1 MILLCYTL
9 SMEKIDGRKFKQEVQ
24 QALRNQVIRL
34 RKQGKKNKDV
44 AEFLG
49 ISHQHASTLWQKY
62 VRGGKKEIVLGTRG
76 RRHGE
81 QRTLTDEQEQHIQKL
96 IVDKTPDQLKFPFA
110 LWTRDAVRELIGRQC
125 RVTMPIRTVG
135 EYLKRWGFTPQKPVK
150 RAREQNP
157 RAVEQWLKEEYP
169 AIAAKAKKEKA
180 EIYWGDETGV
190 QNEANRF
197 RGYGLKGKAP
207 VLSVTAK
214 RAHISM
220 ISAITNEGKVRFMVY
235 NEAMTQQKLITFMG
249 RLIKDAGRKVYL
261 ILDNLKAHHGRIV
274 AEWLEQHTDEI
285 AIFYLPPYTP
295 EMNPDEYLNGDLK
308 TRVHSGTLPVTE
320 SDLRHK
326 TQSFMRMLVK
336 RPHRVKSYFRHPKV
350 VYAQGTYSGV

>member
-1 MILLCYTL
+1 LGIGYTFL
-9 SMEKIDGRKFKQEVQ
+9 MEKIDARKLKKEVQ
-24 QALRNQVIRL
+24 QALRDQVIRL

-49 ISHQHASTLWQKY
+49 ISPQHGSTLWRKY
-62 VRGGKKEIVLGTRG
+62 VNGGKKEIILGTRG

-96 IVDKTPDQLKFPFA
+96 IVDKTPDQLRFPFA
-110 LWTRDAVRELIGRQC
+110 LWTREAVRELIGRQC
-125 RVTMPIRTVG
+125 GIPMPVRTVG

-157 RAVEQWLKEEYP
+157 KAVEQWLAEEYP
-169 AIAAKAKKEKA
+169 RVAAMAKKEKA

-190 QNEANRF
+190 QNEANRI
-197 RGYGLKGKAP
+197 RGYGLKGKTP
-207 VLSVTAK
+207 VLKVTAK

-235 NEAMTQQKLITFMG
+235 REAMTQAKLIAFMG
-249 RLIKDAGRKVYL
+249 RLIRDAGRKVYL
-261 ILDNLKAHHGRIV
+261 ILDNLKAHHGKKV
-274 AEWLEQHTDEI
+274 KEWLMKHKEEI
-285 AIFYLPPYTP
+285 TVFYLPAYSP
-295 EMNPDEYLNGDLK
+295 EVNPDEYLNSDLK
-308 TRVHSGTLPVTE
+308 TRVHSGVPAVTE
-320 SDLRHK
+320 SDLKHK

-336 RPHRVKSYFRHPKV
+336 RPSRVKSYFRHPMV
-350 VYAQGTYSGV
+350 AYAR

>member
-1 MILLCYTL
+1 
-9 SMEKIDGRKFKQEVQ
+9 MEKIDGRKFKQEVQ
-24 QALRNQVIRL
+24 QALRNQVIHL

-49 ISHQHASTLWQKY
+49 ISCQHASTLWQKY
-62 VRGGKKEIVLGTRG
+62 MRGGRKEIVLGKRG

-81 QRTLTDEQEQHIQKL
+81 QRTLTEEQERHIQKL

-110 LWTRDAVRELIGRQC
+110 LWTRDAVRELIGKEHT
-125 RVTMPIRTVG
+125 VIMPIRTVG

-157 RAVEQWLKEEYP
+157 KAVEQWLKEEYP
-169 AIAAKAKKEKA
+169 AIAAMAKKEKA

-190 QNEANRF
+190 QNDANRF
-197 RGYGLKGKAP
+197 RGYGLKGRAP
-207 VLSVTAK
+207 VLRVPAK

-235 NEAMTQQKLITFMG
+235 KEAMTQQKLITFMQ
-249 RLIKDAGRKVYL
+249 RLVKDAGRKVYL
-261 ILDNLKAHHGRIV
+261 ILDNLRPHHGRLV
-274 AEWLEQHTDEI
+274 GEWCEKHKDKI
-285 AIFYLPPYTP
+285 AVFYLPPYAP

-320 SDLRHK
+320 SDLKHK

-336 RPHRVKSYFRHPKV
+336 RPHRVKSYFKHPKV
-350 VYAQGTYSGV
+350 VYAQGTSSSV